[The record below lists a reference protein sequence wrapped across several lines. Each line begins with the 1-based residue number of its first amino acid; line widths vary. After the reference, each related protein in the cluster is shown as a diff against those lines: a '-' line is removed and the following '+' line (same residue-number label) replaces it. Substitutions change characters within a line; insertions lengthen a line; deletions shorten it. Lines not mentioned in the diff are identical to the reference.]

1 MSGFKYL
8 RGSEWRK
15 WDLQVHTPFSI
26 LNNQFGNP
34 EDGNVWN
41 NYVKE
46 LFKRAIE
53 KTIITI
59 GVTDYFTIE
68 GYKKIKDEY
77 LNDEIKLKELFN
89 DEEVQ
94 KIKEILLL
102 PNIEFRLAKFVGRNS
117 INFHVIFSDEVS
129 INDIE
134 ENFLHELDFV
144 YAGNPQSQDEKWKL
158 KIDNLKGLG
167 RRLKNEQEKFKHKDK
182 LFVGM
187 MNAVVDDSEI
197 LDVLSKKPTLFK
209 DKFLIILPADED
221 LSKIDWNSRDHNF
234 RKVLIQKSD
243 MLFSSNENTKDWA
256 LGKKHEHIEGF
267 VKEFKGLKPCI
278 WSSDAHSF
286 DRLFEP
292 DSKRYTWIKANPT
305 FEGLKQ
311 IIYEPELRL
320 RIQEEDPRENEVY
333 ARIEK
338 CVINFPS
345 DLKIKIEESG
355 KKTDF
360 CLQGKYEVE
369 FSNNLTCV
377 IGGRGTGKSTLIHLL
392 CNACPK
398 KDISK
403 LEELNSPVLSL
414 DLVPDPLRQLA
425 DLTTTEIPTN
435 TEFFLQ
441 NEIEKFARDIHEM
454 SNLISHRLLLLSSL
468 NNQISLKDLQNEWSM
483 TSQAMNEII
492 EAYDNISRTTKNIE
506 SVNKQIDTLKKQIDV
521 IKSKEYQN
529 FQKII
534 EDINSKIAE
543 FKRYEDEYK
552 DIIAKIDGLI
562 TAFSQLDWSIEQGKG
577 ILDELSDLL
586 GDYKKRLKESFD
598 QLSNI
603 FKTNNYTLQLTEKKF
618 QLKKYLEKKGL
629 TEENIE
635 ELANASEQ
643 IKELE
648 GEIRILE
655 RQKVPFEKIY
665 KKRKSI
671 LNAYKKKYLAY
682 QNRFF
687 EVATRLEKELEG
699 LPFFD
704 KAISFTPKINKQR
717 LQEDI
722 VTFVKDGS
730 QAKVTLRTN
739 DIQSVLFD
747 VEDIAEYLKSKEKIR
762 DCVNQSTKTVLH
774 KQIIQGLVN
783 DSVFLEKLY
792 LLLWEKYYNISNIQV
807 QTKLG
812 DKLLQNTSFGERC
825 GIVISIILIA
835 GTNPIV
841 IDQPEDNLDG
851 KFISNV
857 LVPLIRKR
865 KLCRQIILVT
875 RDANI
880 VIGGDAELVHIL
892 ESDEN
897 EKKTKILSSSIENI
911 EYRENYIW
919 ILDGGKEAFEKREK
933 KYGFKTS

>member
-1 MSGFKYL
+1 MSNFKYPK
-8 RGSEWRK
+8 GSEWRK
-15 WDLQVHTPFSI
+15 WDLHVHTPKSI
-26 LNNQFGNP
+26 NQKYGG
-34 EDGNVWN
+34 D
-41 NYVKE
+41 KE
-46 LFKRAIE
+46 EIWEKFISDLENLSVEFKVIGINDYLFLGGYEKVVEYKRNGRLKNIDLILPILEFRIE
-53 KTIITI
+53 KFAGIDF
-59 GVTDYFTIE
+59 G
-68 GYKKIKDEY
+68 
-77 LNDEIKLKELFN
+77 KLK
-89 DEEVQ
+89 
-94 KIKEILLL
+94 
-102 PNIEFRLAKFVGRNS
+102 R
-117 INFHVIFSDEVS
+117 INLHVIFSNELNIETIKSQFLNGLEQSYKIEKDGTEWKRAITEDSLIELGKKIKASIPPKESSKYGSDLEEGFNNLNVDENK
-129 INDIE
+129 I
-134 ENFLHELDFV
+134 FELLQRDC
-144 YAGNPQSQDEKWKL
+144 
-158 KIDNLKGLG
+158 
-167 RRLKNEQEKFKHKDK
+167 
-182 LFVGM
+182 
-187 MNAVVDDSEI
+187 
-197 LDVLSKKPTLFK
+197 FK
-209 DKFLIILPADED
+209 DKYLIAIGKTEWSD
-221 LSKIDWNSRDHNF
+221 LKWTDSSIATKKTIINKAHIVFTAAESVEIWRKSKEKLTQEQVNDLLLD
-234 RKVLIQKSD
+234 
-243 MLFSSNENTKDWA
+243 
-256 LGKKHEHIEGF
+256 
-267 VKEFKGLKPCI
+267 C
-278 WSSDAHSF
+278 SDAHYFSN
-286 DRLFEP
+286 
-292 DSKRYTWIKANPT
+292 SKEKERIGNCFTWIKADPT

-311 IIYEPELRL
+311 IIYEPELRVG
-320 RIQEEDPRENEVY
+320 IQEENPRENEVY

-355 KKTDF
+355 EKTDF
-360 CLQGKYEVE
+360 CLQGKYEIE
-369 FSNNLTCV
+369 FSNNLTGI

-414 DLVPDPLRQLA
+414 DFAPDPLRESA
-425 DLTTTEIPTN
+425 DLTATEIPTN

-454 SNLISHRLLLLSSL
+454 SNLIRHRLLLLSSL

-483 TSQAMNEII
+483 TSQAMNGII
-492 EAYDNISRTTKNIE
+492 EAYDNISCATKNIE
-506 SVNKQIDTLKKQIDV
+506 SVNKQIETLKKQIAV

-529 FQKII
+529 FQKVI
-534 EDINSKIAE
+534 EEINSKIAE
-543 FKRYEDEYK
+543 FRRYKNEYI
-552 DIIAKIDGLI
+552 DIIAKIDMLI
-562 TAFSQLDWSIEQGKG
+562 TAFSQLDWSKEQGKG
-577 ILDELSDLL
+577 TLDELSDLL
-586 GDYKKRLKESFD
+586 GDYKKRLKESFN
-598 QLSNI
+598 QLANK
-603 FKTNNYTLQLTEKKF
+603 FKTNNYYSKLTEKKI

-635 ELANASEQ
+635 ELADASEQ

-648 GEIRILE
+648 DEIRILE
-655 RQKVPFEKIY
+655 RQKVPFEEIY
-665 KKRKSI
+665 KKRKST
-671 LNAYKKKYLAY
+671 LCAYKEKYSAY
-682 QNRFF
+682 QDRFF
-687 EVATRLEKELEG
+687 EVATRLEKELQG

-722 VTFVKDGS
+722 VTFVKES
-730 QAKVTLRTN
+730 NQAKVTLRTN

-747 VEDIAEYLKSKEKIR
+747 VEDISEYLKSKEKIR
-762 DCVNQSTKTVLH
+762 DCVNQSTKAVLH

-783 DSVFLEKLY
+783 DPVFLEKLY
-792 LLLWEKYYNISNIQV
+792 LLLWKKYYDISNIQV

-875 RDANI
+875 RDANLA
-880 VIGGDAELVHIL
+880 IGGDAELIHIL

-897 EKKTKILSSSIENI
+897 EKKTKILPSSIENI
-911 EYRENYIW
+911 KYRENYIW

-933 KYGFKTS
+933 KYGFKTT